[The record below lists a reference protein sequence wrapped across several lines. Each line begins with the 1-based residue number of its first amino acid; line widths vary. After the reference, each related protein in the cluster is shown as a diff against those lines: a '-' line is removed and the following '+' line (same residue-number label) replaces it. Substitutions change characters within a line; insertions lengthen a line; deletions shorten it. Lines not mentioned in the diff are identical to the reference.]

1 MDKLNKGFT
10 LLELLVVLSM
20 ITVLSLVTITRWQ
33 YSANKDNNIDILCK
47 QVRAMQLQDKVSLNK
62 SLYFNG
68 NGNINQAQT
77 LKFNHKTC
85 TFQLGFGR
93 FYCE

>member
-1 MDKLNKGFT
+1 MGKRNKGFT
-10 LLELLVVLSM
+10 LLELLLVVSM
-20 ITVLSLVTITRWQ
+20 LTIVSLLTMTRWQ
-33 YSANKDNNIDILCK
+33 FFASKDDTINILYK
-47 QVRAMQLQDKVSLNK
+47 QVHAMRVQDKVLVNK

-85 TFQLGFGR
+85 RFQLGFGR